1 MSHKLVFS
9 FSPRTVFWPAYGG
22 SRGCLHLVAGHA
34 KIGRAEDAHGVWE
47 EASRVRKIGDIPMSK
62 KIIEES
68 NKKIEREKEREREGI
83 KS

>member
-1 MSHKLVFS
+1 
-9 FSPRTVFWPAYGG
+9 
-22 SRGCLHLVAGHA
+22 LHLVAGHA

-68 NKKIEREKEREREGI
+68 SKKIEREREREGI